1 MRVSRHSR
9 ILLRLQGLTF
19 NLLFAASIGLLAWL
33 STQYVY
39 QADWTAGAR
48 NTVSAD
54 TRELLAGL
62 DQPVRIT
69 AFVRDET
76 RLRRQIQDLVGSYQR
91 FKDDITLEFIN
102 PDTIPEQVRE
112 LGISSGGEL
121 RVSYRGRSENIQTL
135 SEQTLSN
142 SLLRLSRQE
151 QRWIAFLTGHGE
163 REPVGET
170 NHGLGIFGAELERK
184 GLNVQTVNLTETSI
198 PTNISLLV
206 IAGPRVNLLPG
217 EVDALLNYV
226 RQGGNLLWLAE
237 PGDLRGLEPLAELLG
252 VDFLPGRVVD
262 AGSQL
267 FGVDNPTFVVITAY
281 PQHEITADMAS
292 VTVFPEVAALAL
304 RDSDSW
310 TQLPLLTTLPRSWT
324 ELGEIAGE
332 ISFDEDTDERAGP
345 LDIGVMLT
353 RKRPASEDIQDTETA
368 AEAPEQRVIVIG
380 DGDFLSNTYL
390 GNGGNLVLGLNM
402 VHWLSH
408 DDAFIDI
415 QVQGAPDTDLELGR
429 IAQAVIGIGLLF
441 GLPVLLLVCGL
452 LVWLRR
458 RRR

>member
-1 MRVSRHSR
+1 MKVSRRSR

-19 NLLFAASIGLLAWL
+19 NLLFGASIGLLAWL

-54 TRELLAGL
+54 TRALLAEL

-69 AFVRDET
+69 AFVRDEAL
-76 RLRRQIQDLVGSYQR
+76 LRRQIQDLVGSYQR

-102 PDTIPEQVRE
+102 PDTAPEQARE

-121 RVSYRGRSENIQTL
+121 RVSYRGHSENIQTL

-151 QRWIAFLTGHGE
+151 ERWIAFLTGHGE
-163 REPVGET
+163 REPLGET

-184 GLNVQTVNLTETSI
+184 GLNIQTVNLTETSI
-198 PTNISLLV
+198 PTNTSLLV
-206 IAGPRVNLLPG
+206 IAGPRVDLLPG
-217 EVDALLNYV
+217 EVDALLNYIE
-226 RQGGNLLWLAE
+226 QGGNLLWLAE
-237 PGDLRGLEPLAELLG
+237 PGGLHGLEPLAEMLG
-252 VDFLPGRVVD
+252 IDFLPGRVVD

-281 PQHEITADMAS
+281 PQHEITGEMAT
-292 VTVFPEVAALAL
+292 VTVFPEVAALEL
-304 RDSDSW
+304 HDSDAW

-324 ELGEIAGE
+324 ELGELTGE
-332 ISFDEDTDERAGP
+332 ISFDADTDERAGP
-345 LDIGVMLT
+345 LDIGVLLT
-353 RKRPASEDIQDTETA
+353 RKGPAEEGM
-368 AEAPEQRVIVIG
+368 EATDEPPEQRAIVIG

-390 GNGGNLVLGLNM
+390 GNGGNLGLGLNM

-408 DDAFIDI
+408 DDALIDI
-415 QVQGAPDTDLELGR
+415 QVHGAPDTTLELGR
-429 IAQAVIGIGLLF
+429 TAQAVIGIGLLF
-441 GLPVLLLVCGL
+441 GLPILLLVSGL

>member
-1 MRVSRHSR
+1 
-9 ILLRLQGLTF
+9 
-19 NLLFAASIGLLAWL
+19 
-33 STQYVY
+33 
-39 QADWTAGAR
+39 
-48 NTVSAD
+48 
-54 TRELLAGL
+54 
-62 DQPVRIT
+62 
-69 AFVRDET
+69 VRDEAQ
-76 RLRRQIQDLVGSYQR
+76 LRRQIQDLVGSYQR

-102 PDTIPEQVRE
+102 PDTVPEQVRE

-135 SEQTLSN
+135 SEHTLSN

-163 REPVGET
+163 REPLGET

-184 GLNVQTVNLTETSI
+184 GLNVQKVNLTETGI

-206 IAGPRVNLLPG
+206 VAGPRVNLLPG
-217 EVDALLNYV
+217 EVSALLDYV

-237 PGDLRGLEPLAELLG
+237 PGDLHGLEPLAELLG
-252 VDFLPGRVVD
+252 IDFLPGRVVD

-281 PQHEITADMAS
+281 PQHEITGNMAT
-292 VTVFPEVAALAL
+292 VTVFPEVAALGL
-304 RDSDSW
+304 RDSGAW
-310 TQLPLLTTLPRSWT
+310 TQVPLLTTLPRSWT
-324 ELGEIAGE
+324 ELGELAGE
-332 ISFDEDTDERAGP
+332 ISFDADTDERAGP
-345 LDIGVMLT
+345 LDIGVVLT
-353 RKRPASEDIQDTETA
+353 RKRPASEAMEAA
-368 AEAPEQRVIVIG
+368 AEPTEQRVIVIG

-390 GNGGNLVLGLNM
+390 GNGGNLGLGLNM

-415 QVQGAPDTDLELGR
+415 QVQAAPDTTLELGR
-429 IAQAVIGIGLLF
+429 TAQAVIGIGLLF
-441 GLPVLLLVCGL
+441 GLPLLLLVSGL

>member
-1 MRVSRHSR
+1 MKVSRRSR

-19 NLLFAASIGLLAWL
+19 SLLFSASIGLLAWL

-69 AFVRDET
+69 AFVRDEAQ
-76 RLRRQIQDLVGSYQR
+76 LRRQIQDLIGSYQR

-102 PDTIPEQVRE
+102 PDKEPEQVRE

-121 RVSYRGRSENIQTL
+121 RVSYNGRSENIQTL
-135 SEQTLSN
+135 SENTLSN

-163 REPVGET
+163 REPLGET
-170 NHGLGIFGAELERK
+170 NHGLGIFAAELERK
-184 GLNVQTVNLTETSI
+184 GLNVQKVNLSETGI

-217 EVDALLNYV
+217 EVSALLDYV

-237 PGDLRGLEPLAELLG
+237 PGDLHGLEPLAELLG
-252 VDFLPGRVVD
+252 IDFLPGRVVD

-281 PQHEITADMAS
+281 PQHQITGNMAT

-304 RDSDSW
+304 RDSGTW

-324 ELGEIAGE
+324 ELGELTGE
-332 ISFDEDTDERAGP
+332 ISFDADTDERAGP
-345 LDIGVMLT
+345 LDIGVVLT
-353 RKRPASEDIQDTETA
+353 RTRPASEDTEA
-368 AEAPEQRVIVIG
+368 AGQPPEQRVVVIG

-390 GNGGNLVLGLNM
+390 GNGGNLGLGLNM

-415 QVQGAPDTDLELGR
+415 KVQGAPDTTLELGR
-429 IAQAVIGIGLLF
+429 TAQAVIGIGLLF

-452 LVWLRR
+452 LVWLHRR
-458 RRR
+458 RR

>member
-1 MRVSRHSR
+1 MKVSRRSR

-19 NLLFAASIGLLAWL
+19 SLLFAASIGLLAWL

-54 TRELLAGL
+54 TRELLAEL

-69 AFVRDET
+69 AFVRDEAQ
-76 RLRRQIQDLVGSYQR
+76 LRRQIQDLVGSYQR

-102 PDTIPEQVRE
+102 PDTVPEQVRE

-135 SEQTLSN
+135 SEHTLSN

-163 REPVGET
+163 REPLGET

-184 GLNVQTVNLTETSI
+184 GLNVQKVNLTETGI

-206 IAGPRVNLLPG
+206 VAGPRVNLLPG
-217 EVDALLNYV
+217 EVSALLDYV

-237 PGDLRGLEPLAELLG
+237 PGDLHGLEPLAELLG
-252 VDFLPGRVVD
+252 IDFLPGRVVD

-281 PQHEITADMAS
+281 PQHEITGNMAT
-292 VTVFPEVAALAL
+292 VTVFPEVAALGL
-304 RDSDSW
+304 RDSGAW
-310 TQLPLLTTLPRSWT
+310 TQVPLLTTLPRSWT
-324 ELGEIAGE
+324 ELGELAGE
-332 ISFDEDTDERAGP
+332 ISFDADTDERAGP
-345 LDIGVMLT
+345 LDIGVVLT
-353 RKRPASEDIQDTETA
+353 RKRPASEDMEAA
-368 AEAPEQRVIVIG
+368 AEPPEQRVIVIG

-390 GNGGNLVLGLNM
+390 GNGGNLGLGLNM

-415 QVQGAPDTDLELGR
+415 QVQAAPDTTLELGR
-429 IAQAVIGIGLLF
+429 TAQAVIGIGLLF
-441 GLPVLLLVCGL
+441 GLPLLLLVSGL

>member
-1 MRVSRHSR
+1 MKASRRSR

-19 NLLFAASIGLLAWL
+19 SLLFSASIGLLAWL

-54 TRELLAGL
+54 TRKLLAEL

-69 AFVRDET
+69 AFVRDEP
-76 RLRRQIQDLVGSYQR
+76 RLRRQIRDLVGSYQR

-102 PDTIPEQVRE
+102 PDTAPEQVRE

-121 RVSYRGRSENIQTL
+121 RISYDGRSENIQTL

-151 QRWIAFLTGHGE
+151 ARWIVFLTGHGE
-163 REPVGET
+163 RAPLGET

-184 GLNVQTVNLTETSI
+184 GLNVQTVNLTETTI
-198 PTNISLLV
+198 PANTSLLV

-217 EVDALLNYV
+217 EVSTLRHYV
-226 RQGGNLLWLAE
+226 EEGGNLLWLAE
-237 PGDLRGLEPLAELLG
+237 PGDLHGLEPLAEQLG
-252 VDFLPGRVVD
+252 IDFLPGRVVD
-262 AGSQL
+262 AGSQM
-267 FGVDNPTFVVITAY
+267 FGIDNPTFVVIAGY
-281 PQHEITADMAS
+281 PQHEITGEMTA
-292 VTVFPEVAALAL
+292 VTVFPEAAALEL
-304 RDSDSW
+304 RDNSGW

-324 ELGEIAGE
+324 ELGELAGE
-332 ISFDEDTDERAGP
+332 ISFDADTDERAGP
-345 LDIGVMLT
+345 LDIGVVLT
-353 RKRPASEDIQDTETA
+353 REHPARGDTA
-368 AEAPEQRVIVIG
+368 AVEDLPAQRVIVVG

-390 GNGGNLVLGLNM
+390 GNAGNLGLGLNM

-415 QVQGAPDTDLELGR
+415 RVPGAPDTSLELGGT
-429 IAQAVIGIGLLF
+429 AQAVIGLGLLF
-441 GLPVLLLVCGL
+441 GLPLLLLVCGL

-458 RRR
+458 RAR

>member
-1 MRVSRHSR
+1 MKVSRRSR

-19 NLLFAASIGLLAWL
+19 SLLFSASIGLLAWL

-69 AFVRDET
+69 AFVRDEAQ
-76 RLRRQIQDLVGSYQR
+76 LRRQIQDVIGSYQR

-102 PDTIPEQVRE
+102 PDTAPEQVRE

-121 RVSYRGRSENIQTL
+121 RVSYRGHSENLQTL
-135 SEQTLSN
+135 SEQSLSN

-151 QRWIAFLTGHGE
+151 ARWIAFLTGHGE
-163 REPVGET
+163 REPLGET
-170 NHGLGIFGAELERK
+170 NHGLGIFGAELKRK
-184 GLNVQTVNLTETSI
+184 GLNVQTVNLTETNI
-198 PTNISLLV
+198 PSNTSLLI

-217 EVDALLNYV
+217 EVSALLDYV
-226 RQGGNLLWLAE
+226 EQGGNLLWLAE
-237 PGDLRGLEPLAELLG
+237 PGDLHGLEPLAERLG
-252 VDFLPGRVVD
+252 IDFLPGKVVD

-281 PQHEITADMAS
+281 PQHEITGEMAT
-292 VTVFPEVAALAL
+292 VTVFPEVAALEL
-304 RDSDSW
+304 RDNSGW

-324 ELGEIAGE
+324 ELGELTGE
-332 ISFDEDTDERAGP
+332 IRFDADTDERAGP
-345 LDIGVMLT
+345 LDIGVVLT
-353 RKRPASEDIQDTETA
+353 RKRQAGEDMEATDEPA
-368 AEAPEQRVIVIG
+368 EQRVVVIG

-390 GNGGNLVLGLNM
+390 GNGGNLGLGLNM

-408 DDAFIDI
+408 DDVFIDI
-415 QVQGAPDTDLELGR
+415 QVQGAPDTNLELGR
-429 IAQAVIGIGLLF
+429 TAQALIGIGLLF
-441 GLPVLLLVCGL
+441 GLPLLLLVCGL